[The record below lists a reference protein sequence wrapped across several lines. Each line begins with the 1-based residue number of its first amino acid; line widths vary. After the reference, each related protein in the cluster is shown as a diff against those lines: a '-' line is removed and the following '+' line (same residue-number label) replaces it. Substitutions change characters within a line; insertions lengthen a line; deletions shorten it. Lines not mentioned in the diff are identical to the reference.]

1 MKYLTLILVFL
12 CFWACGKEIDDKKI
26 KTQELDLTVKDIAVF
41 DGLSHVN
48 IYFPEHNGNFE
59 YCLAIKTV
67 DGIKRQGYS
76 IGKVSGPGKIVW
88 NKTGRTIK
96 YAIIYNTGSMTGFIE
111 LPEKF
116 ELGVGGKITSDE
128 KIYGN
133 GALVAKWGIGELKGD
148 DEIREN
154 ELGLVVVIDKVK

>member
-1 MKYLTLILVFL
+1 MKYLTLILVIL
-12 CFWACGKEIDDKKI
+12 CIMACGKDGDDKKSMN
-26 KTQELDLTVKDIAVF
+26 QELELTVKDIAVF
-41 DGLSHVN
+41 DGLSHAN

-67 DGIKRQGYS
+67 DGIKRQGFS

-96 YAIIYNTGSMTGFIE
+96 YAIIYNSGSMTGFIE

-116 ELGVGGKITSDE
+116 EFGVGGKITRNE

-133 GALVAKWGIGELKGD
+133 GAMLAKWGIGELKGD

-154 ELGLVVVIDKVK
+154 ELGLVVVIDKEK